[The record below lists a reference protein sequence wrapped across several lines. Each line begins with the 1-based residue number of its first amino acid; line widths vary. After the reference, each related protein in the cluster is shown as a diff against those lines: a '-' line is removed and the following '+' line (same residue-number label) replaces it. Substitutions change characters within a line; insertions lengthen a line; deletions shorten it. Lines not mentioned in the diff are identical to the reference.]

1 MASGATS
8 ERLGAGAPGAGTI
21 LDVVDLK
28 THFYTEDG
36 IVKAVDG
43 VSFRIDKGKVL
54 GVVGES
60 GCGKSITALSI
71 MRLVPRPGRDAGGR
85 ILYHPDGGDPVELT
99 SLAPDSP
106 EMTGMRG
113 NRIAMIFQEPMSALN
128 PVLTIGAQI
137 MEAILLHR
145 QVDKLEARELAV
157 EMLTKVGISD
167 PGQRVD
173 EYPFQLSGG
182 MRQRAVIAMALSCR
196 PNLLIA
202 DEPTTALD
210 VTVQA
215 QILRLMR
222 SLQDEMGMSI
232 MVITHDLGV
241 IAKMAHDVV
250 VMYLG
255 KIVERG
261 SVRDIFHRPVHPYT
275 KGLLNSIPRLDE
287 KKRLV
292 AIKGVVPTPYDLPPG
307 CGFARRCPAAFDR
320 CSAQPPEIPVAAG
333 HAVRCWLADP
343 RGEHAPEQG
352 A

>member
-1 MASGATS
+1 MSATVS
-8 ERLGAGAPGAGTI
+8 TLGTSTGTTI

-36 IVKAVDG
+36 VVKAVDG
-43 VSFRIDKGKVL
+43 VSFHIEKGKVL

-71 MRLVPRPGRDAGGR
+71 MQLVPRPGRNAGGR
-85 ILYHPDGGDPVELT
+85 ILYRPEGAEPVDLAA
-99 SLAPDSP
+99 LAPDSR

-128 PVLTIGAQI
+128 PVLTIGHQI
-137 MEAILLHR
+137 AEAILLHQ
-145 QVDKLEARELAV
+145 QVDKDQARERAI
-157 EMLTKVGISD
+157 EMLTKVGIPD
-167 PGQRVD
+167 PKQRVD

-241 IAKMAHDVV
+241 IAKMAHEVV

-255 KIVERG
+255 RIVERG

-275 KGLLNSIPRLDE
+275 RGLLNSIPRLDQ

-292 AIKGVVPTPYDLPPG
+292 AIKGVVPTPYELPPG
-307 CGFARRCPAAFDR
+307 CGFAKRCPMAFDR
-320 CSAQPPEIPVAAG
+320 CVEMPPEIPVAEG
-333 HAVRCWLADP
+333 HSARCWLAEKSE
-343 RGEHAPEQG
+343 RGV
-352 A
+352 

>member
-1 MASGATS
+1 MAASATNPAS
-8 ERLGAGAPGAGTI
+8 PAGTTV
-21 LDVVDLK
+21 LDVVDLR
-28 THFYTEDG
+28 THFHTEDG
-36 IVKAVDG
+36 VVKAVDG
-43 VSFRIDKGKVL
+43 VSFRIEKGKVL

-71 MRLVPRPGRDAGGR
+71 MNLVPRPGRHAGGQ
-85 ILYHPDGGDPVELT
+85 ILYHPEDGGPVDLT
-99 SLAPDSP
+99 TLEPDGRD
-106 EMTGMRG
+106 MTGMRG

-128 PVLTIGAQI
+128 PVLTVGAQI
-137 MEAILLHR
+137 AEAILLHR
-145 QVDKLEARELAV
+145 RVPQDEARAIAI
-157 EMLTKVGISD
+157 EMLAKVGIPD
-167 PGQRVD
+167 PRQRVD

-222 SLQDEMGMSI
+222 SLQGEMGMSI
-232 MVITHDLGV
+232 MMITHDLGV
-241 IAKMAHDVV
+241 IAKMAHEVV

-275 KGLLNSIPRLDE
+275 KGLLNSLPRLDQ
-287 KKRLV
+287 KRRLV
-292 AIKGVVPTPYDLPPG
+292 AIQGVVPTPYELPPG
-307 CGFARRCPAAFDR
+307 CGFAKRCPMRFEK
-320 CSAQPPEIPVAAG
+320 CGTMPPELPVADG
-333 HAVRCWLADP
+333 HSARCWLAESSGGSDARVAE
-343 RGEHAPEQG
+343 RGV
-352 A
+352 

>member
-1 MASGATS
+1 MTASGVTGES
-8 ERLGAGAPGAGTI
+8 LGAVAGSGNGTI

-28 THFYTEDG
+28 THFHTEDG
-36 IVKAVDG
+36 VVKAVDG
-43 VSFRIDKGKVL
+43 VSFRIEKGKVL

-71 MRLVPRPGRDAGGR
+71 MRLVPRPGRDAGGK
-85 ILYHPDGGDPVELT
+85 ILYYPDGGTPVDLT
-99 SLAPDSP
+99 TLAPDSR

-137 MEAILLHR
+137 AEAVLLHR
-145 QVDKLEARELAV
+145 QVDKLEARELAI
-157 EMLTKVGISD
+157 EMLTKVGI
-167 PGQRVD
+167 PAPQQRVD

-241 IAKMAHDVV
+241 IAKMAHEVV

-261 SVRDIFHRPVHPYT
+261 AVRDIFHRPVHPYT
-275 KGLLNSIPRLDE
+275 KGLLNSIPRLDQ

-292 AIKGVVPTPYDLPPG
+292 AIQGVVPTPYELPPG
-307 CGFARRCPAAFDR
+307 CGFAKRCPMVFDK
-320 CSAQPPEIPVAAG
+320 CATMPPELPVRDG
-333 HAVRCWLADP
+333 HTARCWLAEGSGA
-343 RGEHAPEQG
+343 RGK
-352 A
+352 

>member
-1 MASGATS
+1 MSATVS
-8 ERLGAGAPGAGTI
+8 TLGTSTGTTI

-28 THFYTEDG
+28 THFHTEDG
-36 IVKAVDG
+36 VVKAVDG
-43 VSFRIDKGKVL
+43 VSFRIDKGRVL

-71 MRLVPRPGRDAGGR
+71 MQLVPKPGRNAGGK
-85 ILYHPDGGDPVELT
+85 ILYHPEGGDPVD
-99 SLAPDSP
+99 LATLGPDSR

-128 PVLTIGAQI
+128 PVLTIGRQI
-137 MEAILLHR
+137 AEAILLHQ
-145 QVDKLEARELAV
+145 QVDKDQAHELAI

-167 PGQRVD
+167 PKQRVD

-241 IAKMAHDVV
+241 IAKMAHEVV

-275 KGLLNSIPRLDE
+275 RGLLNSIPRLDQ
-287 KKRLV
+287 KRRLV
-292 AIKGVVPTPYDLPPG
+292 AIKGVVPTPYELPPG
-307 CGFARRCPAAFDR
+307 CGFAKRCPMAFDR
-320 CSAQPPEIPVAAG
+320 CAQMPPEIPVADG
-333 HAVRCWLADP
+333 HSARCWLAENGSG
-343 RGEHAPEQG
+343 RGA
-352 A
+352 

>member
-1 MASGATS
+1 MSTNVPANTTAD
-8 ERLGAGAPGAGTI
+8 TI

-28 THFYTEDG
+28 THFHTEDG

-43 VSFRIDKGKVL
+43 VSFRIRKGKVL

-71 MRLVPRPGRDAGGR
+71 MRLVPHPGRTAGGR
-85 ILYHPDGGDPVELT
+85 ITYYPDGTAPVDLT
-99 SLAPDSP
+99 ALGSDSR
-106 EMTGMRG
+106 EMIAMRG
-113 NRIAMIFQEPMSALN
+113 NRIAMIFQEPMTSLN
-128 PVLTIGAQI
+128 PVRTIGAQI

-145 QVDKLEARELAV
+145 DVSRDEARELAV
-157 EMLTKVGISD
+157 QMLIRVGISD
-167 PGQRVD
+167 PRQRVD

-182 MRQRAVIAMALSCR
+182 MRQRALIAMALSCR

-215 QILRLMR
+215 QILRLMKG
-222 SLQDEMGMSI
+222 LQQDMGMSI

-241 IAKMAHDVV
+241 IAKMAHEVV

-261 SVRDIFHRPVHPYT
+261 SVRDIFHNAVHPYT
-275 KGLLNSIPRLDE
+275 KGLLNSLPRLDQR
-287 KKRLV
+287 KRLV

-307 CGFARRCPAAFDR
+307 CGFAKRCPMAFDK
-320 CSAQPPEIPVAAG
+320 CATEPPEFPVGPAHAAK
-333 HAVRCWLADP
+333 CWLAEAGDT
-343 RGEHAPEQG
+343 R
-352 A
+352 

>member
-1 MASGATS
+1 MPGNGAVSASLATDAAS
-8 ERLGAGAPGAGTI
+8 GTI

-28 THFYTEDG
+28 THFHTEDG
-36 IVKAVDG
+36 VVKAVDG
-43 VSFRIDKGKVL
+43 VSFRIEKGKVL

-71 MRLVPRPGRDAGGR
+71 MRLVPRPGRAAGGR
-85 ILYHPDGGDPVELT
+85 ILYSPAGAGAVDLNTLE
-99 SLAPDSP
+99 PDSR

-128 PVLTIGAQI
+128 PVLTVGAQI
-137 MEAILLHR
+137 AEAILLHR
-145 QVDKLEARELAV
+145 QVGKLEARELAI
-157 EMLTKVGISD
+157 EMLTRVGI
-167 PGQRVD
+167 PAPAQRVD

-196 PNLLIA
+196 PDLLIA

-215 QILRLMR
+215 QILRLMK

-241 IAKMAHDVV
+241 IARMAHDVV

-261 SVRDIFHRPVHPYT
+261 TVRDIFHRPVHPYT
-275 KGLLNSIPRLDE
+275 KGLLNSIPRLDQ

-307 CGFARRCPAAFDR
+307 CGFAKRCPMAFDR
-320 CSAQPPEIPVAAG
+320 CSTQPPEIPVAAG
-333 HAVRCWLADP
+333 HAARCWLADT
-343 RGEHAPEQG
+343 RGDVAPERG